1 MFRFDNPVLN
11 RELLVNLRTA
21 RAFVLLFLYIAVLA
35 VVVYFAWPNQAR
47 LKISESPET
56 TRNLVDLF
64 FLGQYVLAALMAPS
78 FAAGAITGEKE
89 RKTYEM
95 LLASPLTPAAIVWG
109 KLVAALTHLTILIFC
124 SLPVV
129 MLCLPLGGVSIYE
142 VLTAYLVLFCSVVTF
157 GMISVA
163 SGSFFSRISSSLVVS
178 YLMILIL
185 AVAVITFWWSLSTF
199 GERRIILSVVL
210 VPGIS
215 AAITIP
221 LFYITAARLLYPPD
235 MGSEGNEVVS
245 LEAEAENAIGLVIQ
259 RDQFPDRLFAPP
271 KRETLMK
278 DGTNPVYDKEMR
290 SEIFGQGTLMLR
302 MAIQISMVLALSL
315 IHI

>member
-129 MLCLPLGGVSIYE
+129 MLCLPLG
-142 VLTAYLVLFCSVVTF
+142 
-157 GMISVA
+157 
-163 SGSFFSRISSSLVVS
+163 
-178 YLMILIL
+178 
-185 AVAVITFWWSLSTF
+185 
-199 GERRIILSVVL
+199 
-210 VPGIS
+210 
-215 AAITIP
+215 
-221 LFYITAARLLYPPD
+221 
-235 MGSEGNEVVS
+235 
-245 LEAEAENAIGLVIQ
+245 
-259 RDQFPDRLFAPP
+259 
-271 KRETLMK
+271 
-278 DGTNPVYDKEMR
+278 
-290 SEIFGQGTLMLR
+290 
-302 MAIQISMVLALSL
+302 LSL